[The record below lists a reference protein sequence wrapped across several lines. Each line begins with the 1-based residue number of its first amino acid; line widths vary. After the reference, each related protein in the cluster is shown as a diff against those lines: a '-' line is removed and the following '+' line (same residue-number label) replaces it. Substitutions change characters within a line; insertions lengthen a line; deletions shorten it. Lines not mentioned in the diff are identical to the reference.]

1 MGGEEVAG
9 LLMTGILR
17 VLCAHGKQGESIN
30 DCLMMSGLELE
41 SVSLDAAG
49 A

>member
-1 MGGEEVAG
+1 MAG

>member
-1 MGGEEVAG
+1 MGGEDVAG
-9 LLMTGILR
+9 LLTTGILR
-17 VLCAHGKQGESIN
+17 PLCVHGKQGESIN